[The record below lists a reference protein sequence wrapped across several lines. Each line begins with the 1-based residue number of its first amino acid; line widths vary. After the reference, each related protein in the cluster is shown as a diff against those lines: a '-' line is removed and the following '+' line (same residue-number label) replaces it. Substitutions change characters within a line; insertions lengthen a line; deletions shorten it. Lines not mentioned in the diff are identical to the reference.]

1 MSSGERDSLN
11 LGFPLP
17 PYYASVYCN
26 ISAKAGQN
34 LMNFV
39 KMDGVDLGQFYY
51 KIFMLRLN

>member
-17 PYYASVYCN
+17 PCYASVYCN

-39 KMDGVDLGQFYY
+39 KMDGVDPPNQTTFNLV
-51 KIFMLRLN
+51 LSR